1 MYTEGQ
7 NKEAKTYNN
16 LNWKAT
22 VTFLKEMYRI
32 PSDICQANF
41 NISSD
46 VRLVIGLI
54 SGSS

>member
-16 LNWKAT
+16 LYWKAT
-22 VTFLKEMYRI
+22 VTLLKEMYRI

-54 SGSS
+54 SGWS